1 MVIKEKSRILMEFR
15 KSWLSHWKPS
25 CYSFD
30 PVPPTKVEILPQS
43 EMCCLPTAFSSPHP
57 LSHLITSP
65 PGTHGNKGH
74 TNKPVRSRAEGVPSQ
89 PFLLSWSFCSCLC
102 SLILSGVCSVSQPAI
117 DYLLSHGTG
126 NLVGIVVGGV
136 GEALQSVP
144 NTTTL
149 ILQKRKGF
157 VRTAL
162 QHG

>member
-1 MVIKEKSRILMEFR
+1 MLG
-15 KSWLSHWKPS
+15 
-25 CYSFD
+25 
-30 PVPPTKVEILPQS
+30 LP
-43 EMCCLPTAFSSPHP
+43 FSPHP
-57 LSHLITSP
+57 CPHLIDFPSETY
-65 PGTHGNKGH
+65 GNTGCIDR
-74 TNKPVRSRAEGVPSQ
+74 PMGSRAEGVLSQ
-89 PFLLSWSFCSCLC
+89 PFPLL
-102 SLILSGVCSVSQPAI
+102 LILLLFLLLDLLGVCSVSQPAI

>member
-1 MVIKEKSRILMEFR
+1 M
-15 KSWLSHWKPS
+15 
-25 CYSFD
+25 
-30 PVPPTKVEILPQS
+30 
-43 EMCCLPTAFSSPHP
+43 
-57 LSHLITSP
+57 
-65 PGTHGNKGH
+65 G
-74 TNKPVRSRAEGVPSQ
+74 SRAGGVLSQ
-89 PFLLSWSFCSCLC
+89 PFTPL
-102 SLILSGVCSVSQPAI
+102 LILLLFLLLDLLGVCSVSQPAI

>member
-1 MVIKEKSRILMEFR
+1 MVIKEKSRIIMEFR
-15 KSWLSHWKPS
+15 KSWLSHWKSS

-30 PVPPTKVEILPQS
+30 SVPPTKVEILPQS
-43 EMCCLPTAFSSPHP
+43 EMCCVCPQPSLLHTLCPISLPLLLGH
-57 LSHLITSP
+57 
-65 PGTHGNKGH
+65 KGH
-74 TNKPVRSRAEGVPSQ
+74 PNKAVRNRVEGVPSQ
-89 PFLLSWSFCSCLC
+89 PFFLSWSFCSCLC

-126 NLVGIVVGGV
+126 NIVGIVVGGV

>member
-1 MVIKEKSRILMEFR
+1 M
-15 KSWLSHWKPS
+15 
-25 CYSFD
+25 
-30 PVPPTKVEILPQS
+30 
-43 EMCCLPTAFSSPHP
+43 
-57 LSHLITSP
+57 
-65 PGTHGNKGH
+65 
-74 TNKPVRSRAEGVPSQ
+74 
-89 PFLLSWSFCSCLC
+89 
-102 SLILSGVCSVSQPAI
+102 SQPAI

-149 ILQKRKGF
+149 ILRKRKGF